1 MSEGG
6 QELERK
12 VEVAAG
18 MIAGSQNALGVSK
31 AMEIAGF
38 TSEEIKRW
46 HSTSV

>member
-1 MSEGG
+1 MSQDA

-18 MIAGSQNALGVSK
+18 MIAGSQNALGVTK

-38 TSEEIKRW
+38 TD
-46 HSTSV
+46 T